1 MPEFY
6 FIQRPDGYFI
16 IEDANGKNIT
26 REVYDEWFRKGNN
39 MKRTSK
45 NYKKRRRLHGL
56 TLGKGIAITTMAAVS
71 LAALPG
77 CDLNESGGSQ
87 IVVDP
92 TSSFVVIDGQTVT
105 PTPAITDGKGKQTV
119 TPTPTGAANS
129 EASTQTGSTTVGN
142 TNNNGNGSGKTATP
156 TPKPTNNTTSTSSAT
171 PTPKPSGQGSGNATA
186 TPNPTNNSTN
196 NTTAEPTSTPSSSS
210 EQTSGGGGSSSG
222 SGSESSSGSS
232 SGGSSH
238 TADPYSESCDCPYCS
253 GDVSYRST
261 RTVHHDA
268 VTHDE
273 TEVYYDRIVRT
284 YRYTINWSGSFEN
297 YCEENGIEVP
307 SAPSTTGSVVFDSD
321 WNTIDDSG
329 EDAALDRIFEAADNI
344 ATDLGYNNIAF
355 SYINEVIGDEYEGRH
370 ENTTTVVDEEAWDE
384 NIPAGWYCDSCDY
397 YSSSIPNEYEI

>member
-39 MKRTSK
+39 MKRTKK

-87 IVVDP
+87 IDVDP

-119 TPTPTGAANS
+119 TPTPTGAANTGS
-129 EASTQTGSTTVGN
+129 TTQTGSTTTGN
-142 TNNNGNGSGKTATP
+142 TNSSGNGSGKNTTP
-156 TPKPTNNTTSTSSAT
+156 TPNPTSNTTSTSAAT
-171 PTPKPSGQGSGNATA
+171 PTPKPSGQGSGSATA
-186 TPNPTNNSTN
+186 TPSPTN
-196 NTTAEPTSTPSSSS
+196 NTTAEPTSTPSS
-210 EQTSGGGGSSSG
+210 EQTSSGGSS

-253 GDVSYRST
+253 GDVSYRSA

-273 TEVYYDRIVRT
+273 TDVYYDRIVRT
-284 YRYTINWSGSFEN
+284 YRYTINWSDNFKNWCSD
-297 YCEENGIEVP
+297 NGIDLP
-307 SAPSTTGSVVFDSD
+307 SAPTATGSVVFDSD
-321 WNTIDDSG
+321 WNTLDDSG
-329 EDAALDRIFEAADNI
+329 EDDALDQIFEEAI
-344 ATDLGYNNIAF
+344 EIVSDLGCPILPSNYTND
-355 SYINEVIGDEYEGRH
+355 VIGDEYEGRH

-397 YSSSIPNEYEI
+397 YSASIPNEYEI

>member
-1 MPEFY
+1 
-6 FIQRPDGYFI
+6 
-16 IEDANGKNIT
+16 
-26 REVYDEWFRKGNN
+26 

-71 LAALPG
+71 LATLPG
-77 CDLNESGGSQ
+77 CNLNESGGSQ
-87 IVVDP
+87 IIVDP

-105 PTPAITDGKGKQTV
+105 TTPAITDGKEKQTV
-119 TPTPTGAANS
+119 S
-129 EASTQTGSTTVGN
+129 
-142 TNNNGNGSGKTATP
+142 P
-156 TPKPTNNTTSTSSAT
+156 TPKPTNNITSTSAVS
-171 PTPKPSGQGSGNATA
+171 PIPKPTGQGSGNATDI
-186 TPNPTNNSTN
+186 PSPTN

-210 EQTSGGGGSSSG
+210 EQTLGGGESSSG

-253 GDVSYRST
+253 GDVSYRSA

-273 TEVYYDRIVRT
+273 TDVSYDRIVRT
-284 YRYTINWSGSFEN
+284 YRYTINWSGNFKDW
-297 YCEENGIEVP
+297 CADNGVDVP
-307 SAPSTTGSVVFDSD
+307 AAPTATGSVVFDSD
-321 WNTIDDSG
+321 WNTLDDSG
-329 EDAALDRIFEAADNI
+329 EDYALDRIFGEGLEIADN
-344 ATDLGYNNIAF
+344 LGYSGVPF

-370 ENTTTVVDEEAWDE
+370 ESTTTIVDEEAWDE

-397 YSSSIPNEYEI
+397 YSASIPNEYEI

>member
-1 MPEFY
+1 MSDIY
-6 FIQRPDGYFI
+6 FIRKPDGYFI
-16 IEDANGKNIT
+16 IEDAKGNNIT
-26 REVYDEWFRKGNN
+26 REKRYEWLRKGNN

-77 CDLNESGGSQ
+77 CDINESGGSQ
-87 IVVDP
+87 INVDP
-92 TSSFVVIDGQTVT
+92 ISSFVVIDGQTVT
-105 PTPAITDGKGKQTV
+105 PTPAIPEGKGKQTV

-129 EASTQTGSTTVGN
+129 EPSTQTGSTTAGN
-142 TNNNGNGSGKTATP
+142 TTNNGSGKTATP
-156 TPKPTNNTTSTSSAT
+156 TPKPTNNTTSTSAAT

-196 NTTAEPTSTPSSSS
+196 NTMAEPTSTPSSSS
-210 EQTSGGGGSSSG
+210 EQTSGGGGSS

-253 GDVSYRST
+253 GDVSYRSE

-273 TEVYYDRIVRT
+273 TEVSYDRIVRT
-284 YRYTINWSGSFEN
+284 YRYTINWSGNFEDW
-297 YCEENGIEVP
+297 CSENGIEVP

-321 WNTIDDSG
+321 WNTVDDSG
-329 EDAALDRIFEAADNI
+329 EDNALDYIIEKADNI
-344 ATDLGYNNIAF
+344 ANDLGYPYIAF
-355 SYINEVIGDEYEGRH
+355 SYICDVVGDEYEGRH
-370 ENTTTVVDEEAWDE
+370 ENTTTIVDEEAWDE

-397 YSSSIPNEYEI
+397 YSSDIPVEYEL

>member
-39 MKRTSK
+39 MKRTKK

-87 IVVDP
+87 IDVDP

-119 TPTPTGAANS
+119 TPTPTGAAN
-129 EASTQTGSTTVGN
+129 TGSTTQTNNTTGN
-142 TNNNGNGSGKTATP
+142 TNGSGNNSGKNTTP
-156 TPKPTNNTTSTSSAT
+156 TPNPTSNTTSTSAAT
-171 PTPKPSGQGSGNATA
+171 PTPRPTGQGSGNATA
-186 TPNPTNNSTN
+186 TPNPTN

-222 SGSESSSGSS
+222 SESSSGTS

-253 GDVSYRST
+253 GDVSYRSA

-268 VTHDE
+268 VTHDD
-273 TEVYYDRIVRT
+273 TDVYYDRIVRT
-284 YRYTINWSGSFEN
+284 YRYTINWTGSFKDW
-297 YCEENGIEVP
+297 CADNGVDVP
-307 SAPSTTGSVVFDSD
+307 EAPTTTGTVIFDGD
-321 WNTIDDSG
+321 WNVIDDSG
-329 EDAALDRIFEAADNI
+329 EFDAIDTIFDEADNI
-344 ATDLGYNNIAF
+344 VADLGCPIRATNYVND
-355 SYINEVIGDEYEGRH
+355 VIDDEYEGRH

>member
-1 MPEFY
+1 MSDIY
-6 FIQRPDGYFI
+6 FIRKPDGYFI
-16 IEDANGKNIT
+16 IEDANRKNIT
-26 REVYDEWFRKGNN
+26 REKRDEWFGKGNN

-71 LAALPG
+71 LASLPG
-77 CDLNESGGSQ
+77 CDLNESGVSQ

-129 EASTQTGSTTVGN
+129 EPSTQTGSTTVGN
-142 TNNNGNGSGKTATP
+142 TNSNGNGSGKTATP
-156 TPKPTNNTTSTSSAT
+156 TPKPTNNTTSTSVAT

-186 TPNPTNNSTN
+186 TPIPTNNSIN

-210 EQTSGGGGSSSG
+210 EQTSGGGESS
-222 SGSESSSGSS
+222 SGSESS
-232 SGGSSH
+232 GGGTSH

-253 GDVSYRST
+253 GDVSYRSA

-284 YRYTINWSGSFEN
+284 YCYSINWTGSFRN
-297 YCEENGIEVP
+297 WCDENGIALP
-307 SAPSTTGSVVFDSD
+307 SAPTANGSVVFDSD
-321 WNTIDDSG
+321 WNTLDASG
-329 EDAALDRIFEAADNI
+329 EDAALDQIFEQADI
-344 ATDLGYNNIAF
+344 ILDDLGYSGYGY
-355 SYINEVIGDEYEGRH
+355 SYTNSVVNDEYEGRH

-397 YSSSIPNEYEI
+397 YSSDIPVEYEL

>member
-1 MPEFY
+1 
-6 FIQRPDGYFI
+6 
-16 IEDANGKNIT
+16 
-26 REVYDEWFRKGNN
+26 

-45 NYKKRRRLHGL
+45 NYKKRRLHGL

-71 LAALPG
+71 LASLPG
-77 CDLNESGGSQ
+77 CELNESGGSH
-87 IVVDP
+87 IDVDP

-156 TPKPTNNTTSTSSAT
+156 TPKPTNNTTSTSAAT
-171 PTPKPSGQGSGNATA
+171 PTPKPSGQGSGNATD
-186 TPNPTNNSTN
+186 TPSPTN

-210 EQTSGGGGSSSG
+210 EQTLGGGGSSSG

-253 GDVSYRST
+253 GDVSYRSAK
-261 RTVHHDA
+261 TVHHDA

-273 TEVYYDRIVRT
+273 TEVSYDRIVRT

>member
-1 MPEFY
+1 MPEFHLV
-6 FIQRPDGYFI
+6 QKPDGYFI
-16 IEDANGKNIT
+16 IEDSNGKNIT

-45 NYKKRRRLHGL
+45 NYKKRRLHGL

-71 LAALPG
+71 LASLPG
-77 CDLNESGGSQ
+77 CELNESGGSH
-87 IVVDP
+87 IDVDP

-156 TPKPTNNTTSTSSAT
+156 TPKPTNNTTSTSAAT

-253 GDVSYRST
+253 GDVSYRSAK
-261 RTVHHDA
+261 TVHHDA

-273 TEVYYDRIVRT
+273 TEVSYDRIVRT

-370 ENTTTVVDEEAWDE
+370 ENTTTVVDEEAWDQ
-384 NIPAGWYCDSCDY
+384 NIPARWYCDSCDY

>member
-1 MPEFY
+1 MPEFHLV
-6 FIQRPDGYFI
+6 QKPDGYFI
-16 IEDANGKNIT
+16 IEDSNGKNIT

-45 NYKKRRRLHGL
+45 NYKKRRLHGL

-71 LAALPG
+71 LVSLPG
-77 CDLNESGGSQ
+77 CELNESGGSH
-87 IVVDP
+87 IDVDP

-156 TPKPTNNTTSTSSAT
+156 TPKPTNNTTSTSAAT

-253 GDVSYRST
+253 GDVSYRSAK
-261 RTVHHDA
+261 TVHHDA

-273 TEVYYDRIVRT
+273 TEVSYDRIVRT

>member
-1 MPEFY
+1 MSVIY
-6 FIQRPDGYFI
+6 LVKQADGSIKQKRPY
-16 IEDANGKNIT
+16 
-26 REVYDEWFRKGNN
+26 RKL
-39 MKRTSK
+39 
-45 NYKKRRRLHGL
+45 RR
-56 TLGKGIAITTMAAVS
+56 LGKGLAVATVATISFASLSGCEFEEGNGSQFSLDPLNPTEATEVITTTDKE
-71 LAALPG
+71 G
-77 CDLNESGGSQ
+77 N
-87 IVVDP
+87 I
-92 TSSFVVIDGQTVT
+92 ITVT
-105 PTPAITDGKGKQTV
+105 PTPSASKNVDGSAQSGE
-119 TPTPTGAANS
+119 N
-129 EASTQTGSTTVGN
+129 TTSGQ
-142 TNNNGNGSGKTATP
+142 NGNSTAGKSTP
-156 TPKPTNNTTSTSSAT
+156 TPKPTNNITSTSAVS
-171 PTPKPSGQGSGNATA
+171 PIPKPTGQGSGNATD
-186 TPNPTNNSTN
+186 TPSPTN

-253 GDVSYRST
+253 GDVSYRSAK
-261 RTVHHDA
+261 TVHHDA

-273 TEVYYDRIVRT
+273 TEVSYDRIVRT

-370 ENTTTVVDEEAWDE
+370 ESTTTIVDEEAWDE

>member
-1 MPEFY
+1 MPEFHLV
-6 FIQRPDGYFI
+6 QKPDGYFI

-45 NYKKRRRLHGL
+45 NYKKRRLHGL

-71 LAALPG
+71 LASLPG
-77 CDLNESGGSQ
+77 CELNESGGSH
-87 IVVDP
+87 IDVDP

-156 TPKPTNNTTSTSSAT
+156 TPKPTNNTTSTSAAT
-171 PTPKPSGQGSGNATA
+171 PTPKPSGQESGSATD
-186 TPNPTNNSTN
+186 TPSPTN
-196 NTTAEPTSTPSSSS
+196 NTTAEPTSAPSSSS
-210 EQTSGGGGSSSG
+210 EQTSGGGGSS

-253 GDVSYRST
+253 GDVSYRSA
-261 RTVHHDA
+261 RTIHHDA
-268 VTHDE
+268 VTHNE
-273 TEVYYDRIVRT
+273 TEVSYDRIVRT
-284 YRYTINWSGSFEN
+284 YQYTIVWSDNIRN
-297 YCEENGIEVP
+297 YCADNGIDLPSPP
-307 SAPSTTGSVVFDSD
+307 SAAGSVVFDED
-321 WNTIDDSG
+321 WNTLDDSG
-329 EDAALDRIFEAADNI
+329 EDNALDSIFDEASDI
-344 ATDLGYNNIAF
+344 ASDVGFSGAAFGYT
-355 SYINEVIGDEYEGRH
+355 SEVIDDEYEGRH

-397 YSSSIPNEYEI
+397 YSASIPNEYEI

>member
-26 REVYDEWFRKGNN
+26 KEVYDEWFRKGNN

-87 IVVDP
+87 IDVDP

-105 PTPAITDGKGKQTV
+105 PTPAITDGKGKLAV
-119 TPTPTGAANS
+119 SPTPTGAANTGS
-129 EASTQTGSTTVGN
+129 TTQTGSTTGN
-142 TNNNGNGSGKTATP
+142 TNNNGNNSGKITTP
-156 TPKPTNNTTSTSSAT
+156 TPNPTNNTTSTIAAT
-171 PTPKPSGQGSGNATA
+171 PTPKPSGQGSGSATA
-186 TPNPTNNSTN
+186 TPSPTN

-253 GDVSYRST
+253 GDVSYRSA

-273 TEVYYDRIVRT
+273 TDVYYDRIVRT
-284 YRYTINWSGSFEN
+284 YRYTIGWSDNIIN
-297 YCEENGIEVP
+297 YCNDNGIDLPSPP
-307 SAPSTTGSVVFDSD
+307 SATGSVIFDGN
-321 WNTIDDSG
+321 WNVIDDSG
-329 EDAALDRIFEAADNI
+329 EDAALDSIFDEASDI
-344 ATDLGYNNIAF
+344 ASDVGFSGFSFGYT
-355 SYINEVIGDEYEGRH
+355 SDVVDDEYEGRH

-384 NIPAGWYCDSCDY
+384 TIPAGWYCDSCDY

>member
-1 MPEFY
+1 MPEFHLV
-6 FIQRPDGYFI
+6 QKPDGYFI
-16 IEDANGKNIT
+16 IEDSNGKNIT

-45 NYKKRRRLHGL
+45 NYKKRRLHGL

-71 LAALPG
+71 LASLPG
-77 CDLNESGGSQ
+77 CELNESGGSH
-87 IVVDP
+87 IDVDP

-156 TPKPTNNTTSTSSAT
+156 TPKPTNNTTSTSAAT

-253 GDVSYRST
+253 GDVSYRSA

-284 YRYTINWSGSFEN
+284 YCYSINWTGSFRN
-297 YCEENGIEVP
+297 WCDENGIALP
-307 SAPSTTGSVVFDSD
+307 SAPTANGSVVFDSD
-321 WNTIDDSG
+321 WNTLDASG
-329 EDAALDRIFEAADNI
+329 EDAALDQIFEQADI
-344 ATDLGYNNIAF
+344 ILDDLGYSGYGY
-355 SYINEVIGDEYEGRH
+355 SYTNSVVNDEYEGRH

>member
-1 MPEFY
+1 MPEFHLV
-6 FIQRPDGYFI
+6 QKPDGYFI
-16 IEDANGKNIT
+16 IEDSNGKNIT

-45 NYKKRRRLHGL
+45 NYKKRRLHGL

-71 LAALPG
+71 LASLPG
-77 CDLNESGGSQ
+77 CELNESGGSH
-87 IVVDP
+87 IDVDP

-129 EASTQTGSTTVGN
+129 EASTQTGTTTVGN

-156 TPKPTNNTTSTSSAT
+156 TPKPTNNTTSTSAAT

-253 GDVSYRST
+253 GDVSYRSAK
-261 RTVHHDA
+261 TVHHDA

-273 TEVYYDRIVRT
+273 TEVSYDRIVRT

>member
-1 MPEFY
+1 MSDIY
-6 FIQRPDGYFI
+6 FIRKPDGYFI
-16 IEDANGKNIT
+16 IEDANGNNIT
-26 REVYDEWFRKGNN
+26 REKRYEWLRKGNN

-45 NYKKRRRLHGL
+45 NYKKRRLHGL

-77 CDLNESGGSQ
+77 CDINESGGSQ
-87 IVVDP
+87 INVDP
-92 TSSFVVIDGQTVT
+92 ISSFVVIDGQTVT
-105 PTPAITDGKGKQTV
+105 PTPAITEGKGKQTV

-129 EASTQTGSTTVGN
+129 EPSTQTGSTTVGN
-142 TNNNGNGSGKTATP
+142 TTNNGSGKTATP
-156 TPKPTNNTTSTSSAT
+156 TPKPTNNTTSTSAAT

-196 NTTAEPTSTPSSSS
+196 NTTAEPTYTPSSSS
-210 EQTSGGGGSSSG
+210 EQTSGGGGSS

-253 GDVSYRST
+253 GDVSYRSA

-284 YRYTINWSGSFEN
+284 YCYSINWTGSFRN
-297 YCEENGIEVP
+297 WCDENGIALP
-307 SAPSTTGSVVFDSD
+307 SAPTANGSVVFDSD
-321 WNTIDDSG
+321 WNTLDASG
-329 EDAALDRIFEAADNI
+329 EDAALDQIFEQADI
-344 ATDLGYNNIAF
+344 ILDDLGYSGYGY
-355 SYINEVIGDEYEGRH
+355 SYTNSVVNDEYEGRH
-370 ENTTTVVDEEAWDE
+370 ENTTTIVDEEAWDE

-397 YSSSIPNEYEI
+397 YSASVPRAYDDIDI

>member
-1 MPEFY
+1 MSDIY
-6 FIQRPDGYFI
+6 FIRKPDGYFI
-16 IEDANGKNIT
+16 IEDANGNNIT
-26 REVYDEWFRKGNN
+26 REKRYEWLRKGNN
-39 MKRTSK
+39 MKRTNK
-45 NYKKRRRLHGL
+45 NYKVKRRRLHGL

-71 LAALPG
+71 LASLPG
-77 CDLNESGGSQ
+77 CDLNESGVSQ

-129 EASTQTGSTTVGN
+129 KPSTQTGSTTVGN

-156 TPKPTNNTTSTSSAT
+156 TPKPTNNTTSTSAET
-171 PTPKPSGQGSGNATA
+171 PTPKPSGQGSSNATA

-210 EQTSGGGGSSSG
+210 EQTFGGDGSS

-253 GDVSYRST
+253 GDVSYRSA

-273 TEVYYDRIVRT
+273 TDVSYDRIVRT
-284 YRYTINWSGSFEN
+284 YQYTIVWSDNILN
-297 YCEENGIEVP
+297 YCADNGIDLPSPP
-307 SAPSTTGSVVFDSD
+307 SATGSVIFDEN
-321 WNTIDDSG
+321 WYTLDDSG
-329 EDAALDRIFEAADNI
+329 EDNALDSIFDEASDI
-344 ATDLGYNNIAF
+344 ASGVGFSGAAFGYT
-355 SYINEVIGDEYEGRH
+355 SEVIGDEYEGRH
-370 ENTTTVVDEEAWDE
+370 ENTTTIVDEEAWDE

-397 YSSSIPNEYEI
+397 YSSDIPVEYEL

>member
-1 MPEFY
+1 MPEFHLV
-6 FIQRPDGYFI
+6 QKPDGYFI
-16 IEDANGKNIT
+16 IEDSNGKNIT

-45 NYKKRRRLHGL
+45 NYKKRRLHGL

-71 LAALPG
+71 LASLPG
-77 CDLNESGGSQ
+77 CELNESGGSH
-87 IVVDP
+87 IDVDP

-156 TPKPTNNTTSTSSAT
+156 TPKPTNNTTSTSAAT

-186 TPNPTNNSTN
+186 TPNPTNSSTN

-210 EQTSGGGGSSSG
+210 EQTSGGGESSSD
-222 SGSESSSGSS
+222 SESS
-232 SGGSSH
+232 GGGTSH

-253 GDVSYRST
+253 GDVSYRSA

-284 YRYTINWSGSFEN
+284 YCYSINWTGSFRN
-297 YCEENGIEVP
+297 WCDENGIALP
-307 SAPSTTGSVVFDSD
+307 SAPTANGSVVFDSD
-321 WNTIDDSG
+321 WNTLDASG
-329 EDAALDRIFEAADNI
+329 EDAALDQIFEQADI
-344 ATDLGYNNIAF
+344 ILDDLGYSGYGY
-355 SYINEVIGDEYEGRH
+355 SYTNSVVNDEYEGRH

>member
-1 MPEFY
+1 
-6 FIQRPDGYFI
+6 
-16 IEDANGKNIT
+16 
-26 REVYDEWFRKGNN
+26 

-45 NYKKRRRLHGL
+45 NYKKRRLHGL

-77 CDLNESGGSQ
+77 CDLNESGVSQ

-105 PTPAITDGKGKQTV
+105 PTP
-119 TPTPTGAANS
+119 TGAANS
-129 EASTQTGSTTVGN
+129 EPSTQTGSTTVGN

-156 TPKPTNNTTSTSSAT
+156 TPKPTNNTTSTNAAT
-171 PTPKPSGQGSGNATA
+171 PTPKPSGQGSGNATD
-186 TPNPTNNSTN
+186 TPSPTN

-210 EQTSGGGGSSSG
+210 EQTLGGGGSSSG

-253 GDVSYRST
+253 GDVSYRSAK
-261 RTVHHDA
+261 TVHHDA

-273 TEVYYDRIVRT
+273 TEVSYDRIVRT

>member
-1 MPEFY
+1 MPEFHLV
-6 FIQRPDGYFI
+6 QKPDGYFI

-156 TPKPTNNTTSTSSAT
+156 TPKPTNNTTSTSAAT

-284 YRYTINWSGSFEN
+284 YSYSIVWTDSFINW
-297 YCEENGIEVP
+297 CADNGLSVP

-321 WNTIDDSG
+321 WNTLDDTG
-329 EDAALDRIFEAADNI
+329 EDAALDQIFEAADDI
-344 ATDLGYNNIAF
+344 AYDLGYTKTAF
-355 SYINEVIGDEYEGRH
+355 SYTSSVIGDEYEGRH
-370 ENTTTVVDEEAWDE
+370 ENTTTIVDEEAWDE

>member
-1 MPEFY
+1 MN
-6 FIQRPDGYFI
+6 R
-16 IEDANGKNIT
+16 ANIK
-26 REVYDEWFRKGNN
+26 
-39 MKRTSK
+39 
-45 NYKKRRRLHGL
+45 YKKRRLQGHA
-56 TLGKGIAITTMAAVS
+56 LGKGIAITTMAAVS

-87 IVVDP
+87 IIVDP
-92 TSSFVVIDGQTVT
+92 TISFVVIDGQTVT

-156 TPKPTNNTTSTSSAT
+156 TPKPTNNTTSTRAAT

-253 GDVSYRST
+253 GDVSYRSA

-284 YRYTINWSGSFEN
+284 YCYSINWTGSFRN
-297 YCEENGIEVP
+297 WCDENGIALP
-307 SAPSTTGSVVFDSD
+307 SAPTANGSVVFDSD
-321 WNTIDDSG
+321 WNTLDASG
-329 EDAALDRIFEAADNI
+329 EDAALDQIFEQADI
-344 ATDLGYNNIAF
+344 ILDDLGYSGYGY
-355 SYINEVIGDEYEGRH
+355 SYTNSVVNDEYEGRH
-370 ENTTTVVDEEAWDE
+370 ENTTTIVDEEAWDE